1 MSSASADSRACS
13 AHQQTSVYKKKTLKK
28 KMLTHVPA
36 RHQGDDQQT
45 SVYKKKNIEKKTLKK

>member
-45 SVYKKKNIEKKTLKK
+45 SVYKKKTLKKKH